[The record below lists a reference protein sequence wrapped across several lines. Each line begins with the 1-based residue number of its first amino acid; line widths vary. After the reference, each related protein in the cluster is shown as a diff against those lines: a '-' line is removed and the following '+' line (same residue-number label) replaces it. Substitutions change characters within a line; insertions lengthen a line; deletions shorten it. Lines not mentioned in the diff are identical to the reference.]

1 MKVDGLVLVDTN
13 VLIHA
18 YERASS
24 VKSAPAR
31 DVLRRLWAE
40 RRAVL
45 SVQNLSEFSSVVL
58 TKLRPPMPIDDL
70 LRLQQ
75 DFRRAFRIIAADEMD
90 VEAALAGVRS
100 HALSFWDALLWAA
113 ARRAGVVEILTE
125 DFQHGREL
133 EGVLFTN
140 PYR

>member
-1 MKVDGLVLVDTN
+1 MKADGLVLVDTN

-18 YERASS
+18 YERGSS
-24 VKSAPAR
+24 PKTAVAR
-31 DVLRRLWAE
+31 DLLRRLWLE
-40 RRAVL
+40 KRAVL

-70 LRLQQ
+70 LILQR
-75 DFRRAFRIIAADEMD
+75 DFRRAFRIISADEMD
-90 VEAALAGVRS
+90 LEEALDGVRR

-125 DFQHGREL
+125 DFQHGRDL
-133 EGVLFTN
+133 ESVLFTN